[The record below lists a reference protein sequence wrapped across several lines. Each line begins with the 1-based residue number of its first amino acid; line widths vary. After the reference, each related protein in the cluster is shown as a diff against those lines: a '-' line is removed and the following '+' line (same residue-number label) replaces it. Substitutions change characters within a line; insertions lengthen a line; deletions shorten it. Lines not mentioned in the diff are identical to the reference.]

1 MSEWVIAERP
11 DSLGAREW
19 VIAEGPDSL
28 GAREW
33 VIAER
38 PDSLGARQALGGVGG
53 HFGAP
58 HIHI

>member
-19 VIAEGPDSL
+19 VIAE
-28 GAREW
+28 R
-33 VIAER
+33 R
-38 PDSLGARQALGGVGG
+38 ALGGVGG

-58 HIHI
+58 HIHR